1 MKTMQPFEGIRVLD
15 LTHVLAGPFATYQ
28 LAVLGAD
35 VIKIEP
41 PDQPDMVRLDGSVA
55 AYNQAE
61 MGTHFLAQSSNK
73 RAIALNLKSEKGRA
87 ILKQLVTTADVF
99 VENYRTGALASLGLG
114 YEHLS
119 QINPRL
125 IYCSI
130 TGFGQKGPYARRT
143 AYDNVIQAMSGIMS
157 TTGTKEVSPLKVGA
171 PIMDYGTGAQAAFAI
186 ASALFQRTHTGWG
199 QHIDVAMLDAAIM
212 LMTMNVV
219 NYLIGGV
226 ETPPRGNRD
235 SENAGYSCYDTKD
248 GLLMLGAYTGKQQAR
263 LWRLLGREDIAE
275 DVESCSFDDLRS
287 RGDEHARLLEAILPT
302 RTAEDWERLLAQA
315 QVPAGRVRSLAESL
329 ADGHLRER
337 GTLHAQSSPSDL
349 GKAISVPVAAF
360 TYAHDG
366 PAVKTPPPRHGE
378 HTREVLQ
385 QLGFGP
391 SEIGRLEEDG
401 VI

>member
-1 MKTMQPFEGIRVLD
+1 MQPFQGIRVLD

-41 PDQPDMVRLDGSVA
+41 PDRPDMVREEGPLA
-55 AYNQAE
+55 AYNRAE
-61 MGTHFLAQSSNK
+61 MGTHFLAQNSNK
-73 RAIALNLKSEKGRA
+73 RAITLNLKSEKGRA
-87 ILKQLVTTADVF
+87 ILRRLAASADVF

-114 YEHLS
+114 YEDLS
-119 QINPRL
+119 QVNSRL

-143 AYDNVIQAMSGIMS
+143 AYDNVIQAMSGLMS
-157 TTGTKEVSPLKVGA
+157 TTGTREVSPLKVGA
-171 PIMDYGTGAQAAFAI
+171 PIVDYGTGAQAAFAI
-186 ASALFQRTHTGWG
+186 ASALFQRTRTDRG
-199 QHIDVAMLDAAIM
+199 QHIDVAMLDAAVM

-219 NYLIGGV
+219 NYLVGGAAS
-226 ETPPRGNRD
+226 PPRGNRD

-263 LWRLLGREDIAE
+263 LWRLFGREDIAE

-287 RGDEHARLLEAILPT
+287 RGRQHARLLEAVFAT
-302 RTAEDWERLLAQA
+302 RTAEDWERLLAEA
-315 QVPAGRVRSLAESL
+315 QVPAARVRALAESL

-337 GTLHAQSSPSDL
+337 GTLHAQPSPAGL
-349 GKAISVPVAAF
+349 GKDISVPVAAF
-360 TYAHDG
+360 TYDHDG
-366 PAVKTPPPRHGE
+366 PAIKAPPPRHGE
-378 HTREVLQ
+378 HTGDVLR
-385 QLGFGP
+385 QLGF
-391 SEIGRLEEDG
+391 SAEELGRLEEEG